1 MNYYDIL
8 KVEYNATEEVIRKA
22 YYKAARE
29 SHPDKNPED
38 REAAEEKFK
47 KIAAAYEVLSNRES
61 RAEYDA
67 YLLLEKNR
75 SKQKAYQTSAQ
86 KADDYSPS
94 ENQWQD
100 PDMDRER
107 AEQLLRDIT
116 KIMESYIEEQKRRHE
131 LGKQLANAAKEG
143 NWQQVNSLFK
153 EGAFLDELSDE
164 NLAALHYVVENGDS
178 KRMQAL
184 INNGANIDV
193 QDGYGNTPLHYA
205 ASKGDIETC
214 SYLIS
219 NGANLYLQNYR
230 NKNTPLHSA
239 LKNGHIDVALFLAE
253 YPTEGGLFIWKTKS
267 HDLQDKEGNTP
278 LHIALENQYYDLA
291 NELLHQGAKVDIQNN
306 KGFKQSSYLSIVG
319 SHTTKILLERR
330 INDLAKESSSCIT
343 M

>member
-8 KVEYNATEEVIRKA
+8 KVEHNATEEVIRKS
-22 YYKAARE
+22 YYKAARK

-38 REAAEEKFK
+38 REAAEENFK
-47 KIAAAYEVLSNRES
+47 KIAAAYEVLSNREL
-61 RAEYDA
+61 RLEYDT
-67 YLLLEKNR
+67 YLLQERSR
-75 SKQKAYQTSAQ
+75 SKQKAYQTNAE
-86 KADDYSPS
+86 KAGNYSPS

-116 KIMESYIEEQKRRHE
+116 KVMESYIEEQKRRHE

-164 NLAALHYVVENGDS
+164 SRAVLHYVVEKGDL

-184 INNGANIDV
+184 IENGANIDV

-205 ASKGDIETC
+205 ASKGDIKTC
-214 SYLIS
+214 RYLVS

-239 LKNGHIDVALFLAE
+239 LKNEHIDVALFLAK
-253 YPTEGGLFIWKTKS
+253 YPTEGGIIWKTKS

-278 LHIALENQYYDLA
+278 LHITLENQYYDLA
-291 NELLHQGAKVDIQNN
+291 NELLRQGAKVDIQNN
-306 KGFKQSSYLSIVG
+306 KGFKQSSYLGIVG

-330 INDLAKESSSCIT
+330 INDVAKESSSCIT